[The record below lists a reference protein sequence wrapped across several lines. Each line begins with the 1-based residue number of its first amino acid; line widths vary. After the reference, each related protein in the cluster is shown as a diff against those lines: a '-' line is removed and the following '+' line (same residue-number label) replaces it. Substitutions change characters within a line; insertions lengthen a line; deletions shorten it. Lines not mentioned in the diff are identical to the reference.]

1 MLPSLQILAGKIL
14 FERCIATPDMMSFVG
29 RVARILGPRGLM
41 PNPKVGTVTMD
52 VGAAVKAAKQG
63 SVEFK
68 TDKTG
73 VIHAPM
79 GKVSFS
85 RRQLC
90 ENIEAF
96 VERMIELK
104 PIGAPKGAYI
114 LSAHVSSSQGPG
126 VPIDMRLAPF
136 KAASAASSGGAA
148 GDRSGTAALGA
159 YARMHSVNGFDV
171 VRYDL
176 GSYPTEARIA
186 QAKGKWPQVR
196 EQIKRSR
203 KEKDSWAEVLDKVNA
218 INDAPA
224 LHTRQAAAPTSGKTA
239 AAAEPKAPK
248 TPKEPKPT
256 KE

>member
-1 MLPSLQILAGKIL
+1 
-14 FERCIATPDMMSFVG
+14 
-29 RVARILGPRGLM
+29 M

-85 RRQLC
+85 RRQLS

-104 PIGAPKGAYI
+104 PSGAPKGAYI

-126 VPIDMRLAPF
+126 VPIDIRLAPF
-136 KAASAASSGGAA
+136 KAATAGASSSAAGAE
-148 GDRSGTAALGA
+148 GERSGTAALGA
-159 YARMHSVNGFDV
+159 YARMHSVNGFNV

-176 GSYPTEARIA
+176 GSYPSEERVA
-186 QAKGKWPQVR
+186 QAKGKWPAVR

-203 KEKDSWAEVLDKVNA
+203 KEKHSWKEALDRVNA

-224 LHTRQAAAPTSGKTA
+224 LQPRQPAAATAAGGAKPTTGKPA
-239 AAAEPKAPK
+239 AAAEVKAAK
-248 TPKEPKPT
+248 TPKEPKPA